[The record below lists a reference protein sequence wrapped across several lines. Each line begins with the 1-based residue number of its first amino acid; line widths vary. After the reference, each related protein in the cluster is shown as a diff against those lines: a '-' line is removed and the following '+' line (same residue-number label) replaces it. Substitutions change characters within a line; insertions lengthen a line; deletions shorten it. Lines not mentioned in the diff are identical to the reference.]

1 MKKVINF
8 TRLRYI
14 MYAVSLV
21 FIIGGIIGTVARGG
35 FNLGIDFQ
43 AGINEQVQIT
53 ASNADIQTVR
63 DALSGISGTNIQS
76 IGGPDERTFSIQV
89 KEQGTQADFS
99 AQMSAQVKTAL
110 ENVFGAGNVVVQSSD
125 YVGPRFSS
133 TLAGQSV
140 LMTTLALILI
150 LVYIWFR
157 FKIAYAVSAIIALL
171 HDVTFMIGII
181 GTFQIEVSTATIA
194 AVLTIIGYSL
204 NDTIVV
210 FDRIRENVHI
220 LRESEFEDIIN
231 TSITQSLSRTLM
243 TSLTTL
249 IAVIA
254 IFIFATGTVQNF
266 AMNLI
271 IGIVVGTYSS
281 IFIASPILLAWQ
293 NARYKRAKAADF
305 KRYGERVSAVRR
317 DSSAGAAAAAGNT
330 PGRRHCARRTYRH
343 QCCRQGFETAEQN
356 KKAEEKKVDRSKK
369 KSIDNF
375 VLT

>member
-1 MKKVINF
+1 
-8 TRLRYI
+8 
-14 MYAVSLV
+14 
-21 FIIGGIIGTVARGG
+21 
-35 FNLGIDFQ
+35 
-43 AGINEQVQIT
+43 
-53 ASNADIQTVR
+53 
-63 DALSGISGTNIQS
+63 
-76 IGGPDERTFSIQV
+76 
-89 KEQGTQADFS
+89 
-99 AQMSAQVKTAL
+99 MSTQVKTAL

-133 TLAGQSV
+133 ALAGQSV
-140 LMTTLALILI
+140 LMTTLALVLI

-317 DSSAGAAAAAGNT
+317 DSSAGAAATAGNT
-330 PGRRHCARRTYRH
+330 PVEGTVHEKHTATDAADKVSKPQSRT
-343 QCCRQGFETAEQN
+343 
-356 KKAEEKKVDRSKK
+356 KKRKK
-369 KSIDNF
+369 KK
-375 VLT
+375 